1 MIFLVFLIIVFDG
14 FVRNALANQAKSQ
27 KNDDNSKDQGWEIA
41 EKAEKWVEVD
51 AKICSQIR
59 ENDVVKQDV
68 NTQCNQQDTSK
79 QMSALEKLC
88 DFPNIQGVQMEQK
101 IVVRKKF
108 IAHRAKVECVKEC
121 VKPDDR
127 KDKSKDTK
135 SQNTGNSENKTECQH
150 EGDAPLHVTEIHLS
164 GSRPQAKYKGKNS
177 TFSHIK
183 NSFWQISCPK
193 NFLGMITW

>member
-1 MIFLVFLIIVFDG
+1 MIFLVFLIIVFDC
-14 FVRNALANQAKSQ
+14 FVRNAFANQAKSQ
-27 KNDDNSKDQGWEIA
+27 KNDDNSKDQGWEIT
-41 EKAEKWVEVD
+41 EKWVEVD

-68 NTQCNQQDTSK
+68 STQCNQQDTSQ

-164 GSRPQAKYKGKNS
+164 GSRPQAK
-177 TFSHIK
+177 
-183 NSFWQISCPK
+183 
-193 NFLGMITW
+193 